1 MPTLPELPEACS
13 EKLRLLVGAFNK
25 IASDEEKELSAD
37 DHLNRIILLQKIVS
51 QLELEPPSPL
61 LDEWLTNTEKQ
72 GLERQL
78 QRYGIHRDASPFLKS
93 FEFANAIM
101 AVKEVEPLETDV
113 SLPVL
118 TQEEQTLFQKP
129 EAEQSAEAYVELA
142 RKKMHYFSQPEMQ
155 EKIILHQQILALV
168 YSKLE
173 AIRGEVEQ
181 KFSNFSTKDLSSNNN
196 QNFLFHVAGLET
208 PLVIRV
214 EDRTN
219 TDSESAL
226 RQHEVS
232 GFFSDDYATIKVP
245 MLHDGKA
252 EYLPVVVSE
261 FAEDADLQSYASKQK
276 GKDPEQ
282 ILDNAL
288 AKFEQLNTF
297 TNQLMDAGY
306 YHPDIKLTNF
316 LISGERIF
324 VSDRKTLINE
334 RNPKVSD
341 ISSSPAYGAPEYQ
354 QCINTFGTG
363 YNSKAYT
370 TRLDMPQY
378 MSFQIGMALKEYLL
392 LAMKDKISDK
402 YSEEDVNL
410 FAANW
415 LPLSQLFDAP
425 TDRLKNISVLV
436 QELTREES
444 GDRLTVDKFQ
454 RLMTQ
459 VDLSEEVFL
468 AKVEE
473 EHPLSKCSE
482 QARLVSDI
490 QTTLKSSDD
499 KLQTFVDWLKEHKE
513 DIDFNEPRIKGA
525 LQTLYRESG
534 ILEKLQQY
542 GESIQQE
549 LRKADLA
556 KMSGIK
562 TFLSYLGAGMPKR
575 TKIAELSKDVVLP
588 EGVIRDCLDLLSDIG
603 LSVVDEV
610 DPSILDILKQI
621 DELDKDEVKITRS
634 LGRVSQLLDASTS
647 VSDSTVV
654 VADTVVVSPQQPTG
668 TTVESSSTMVDMRD
682 RQPPGNG
689 NLDAAIAAIQRENE
703 EEERAGLG
711 TEDISHAGD
720 IAETIQ
726 RGDKVHEDES
736 SVSPRRG

>member
-13 EKLRLLVGAFNK
+13 EKLTQLVSAFNE
-25 IASDEEKELSAD
+25 IASDEDKELSAD

-51 QLELEPPSPL
+51 QLELEPPRPS
-61 LDEWLTNTEKQ
+61 LDDWLTNTEKQ

-101 AVKEVEPLETDV
+101 AVREVAPLETDV
-113 SLPVL
+113 SLSKL
-118 TQEEQTLFQKP
+118 TQEEQALFQKP
-129 EAEQSAEAYVELA
+129 EAEQSVEAYVELA
-142 RKKMHYFSQPEMQ
+142 RKKMHYFSQPEVQ
-155 EKIILHQQILALV
+155 DKIIMHQQILALV

-181 KFSNFSTKDLSSNNN
+181 KFSNFSTKELSSSNN
-196 QNFLFHVAGLET
+196 QNFLFHVAGLEA

-232 GFFSDDYATIKVP
+232 RFFSDDYATIKVP
-245 MLHDGKA
+245 MLHNGTA

-261 FAEDADLQSYASKQK
+261 FAKDADLQSYASKQK

-297 TNQLMDAGY
+297 TNQLMEAGY

-324 VSDRKTLINE
+324 VSDRKTIIND

-341 ISSSPAYGAPEYQ
+341 IFSSPAYGAPEYQ
-354 QCINTFGTG
+354 QCINTYGTG

-392 LAMKDKISDK
+392 LAMADKIADK

-425 TDRLKNISVLV
+425 TDRLKNISVLI

-444 GDRLTVDKFQ
+444 GDRLTTDKFQ

-459 VDLSEEVFL
+459 VDLSEEAFL
-468 AKVEE
+468 AKVEQ
-473 EHPLSKCSE
+473 EHPLPKCTE
-482 QARLVSDI
+482 QARLVTDI
-490 QTTLKSSDD
+490 QTTLADSDD
-499 KLQTFVDWLKEHKE
+499 KLKTFVDLIKTHKE
-513 DIDFNEPRIKGA
+513 ELDFNEPRIKSA
-525 LQTLYRESG
+525 LQALYRESG

-542 GESIQQE
+542 GESVE
-549 LRKADLA
+549 LALRQADLA
-556 KMSGIK
+556 KM
-562 TFLSYLGAGMPKR
+562 
-575 TKIAELSKDVVLP
+575 
-588 EGVIRDCLDLLSDIG
+588 
-603 LSVVDEV
+603 
-610 DPSILDILKQI
+610 
-621 DELDKDEVKITRS
+621 
-634 LGRVSQLLDASTS
+634 
-647 VSDSTVV
+647 
-654 VADTVVVSPQQPTG
+654 
-668 TTVESSSTMVDMRD
+668 
-682 RQPPGNG
+682 
-689 NLDAAIAAIQRENE
+689 
-703 EEERAGLG
+703 
-711 TEDISHAGD
+711 
-720 IAETIQ
+720 
-726 RGDKVHEDES
+726 
-736 SVSPRRG
+736 